1 MSKQNKEWSKAT
13 LCLPKDN
20 LTTEAGDRAR
30 AANFLPSYETDCL
43 PVSMACLLGWE
54 YARIWVRD
62 RDKFVQE
69 REKAVKPKFI
79 KNDFEWWLKLRKTTK
94 KFCKGN

>member
-30 AANFLPSYETDCL
+30 AANFLPSYETDVIMSNL
-43 PVSMACLLGWE
+43 
-54 YARIWVRD
+54 
-62 RDKFVQE
+62 
-69 REKAVKPKFI
+69 
-79 KNDFEWWLKLRKTTK
+79 
-94 KFCKGN
+94 